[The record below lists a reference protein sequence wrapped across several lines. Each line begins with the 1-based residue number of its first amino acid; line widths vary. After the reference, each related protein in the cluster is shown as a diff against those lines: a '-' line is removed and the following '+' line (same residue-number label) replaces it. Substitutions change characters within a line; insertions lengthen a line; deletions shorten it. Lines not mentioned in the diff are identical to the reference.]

1 MLNFLLVGQIKASD
15 LRELKL
21 NQDLV
26 LIMFQVLYKKIIRA
40 NFCSIFTLKLLLQKN
55 IKAGF
60 YEFTVGESYYS
71 ILKKLKDGKTSPVV
85 FTIIEGQTFL
95 EIKNR
100 IAKST
105 FVKNSQFDL
114 ANTSK
119 LAKVLNIRDHQN
131 LEGLF
136 YPDTYFFDYS
146 VTGVQ
151 NYNLHMRNKKVL
163 NSLWKKKTQKKFRI
177 KKYESLIL
185 ASIIEKETMLNNEKN
200 RFTVFHNR
208 LKIRMK
214 LQADPTVIYG
224 LREKFSGNLKKTFK
238 RG

>member
-1 MLNFLLVGQIKASD
+1 M
-15 LRELKL
+15 
-21 NQDLV
+21 
-26 LIMFQVLYKKIIRA
+26 
-40 NFCSIFTLKLLLQKN
+40 
-55 IKAGF
+55 
-60 YEFTVGESYYS
+60 
-71 ILKKLKDGKTSPVV
+71 KKLKDGKTSPVV

-151 NYNLHMRNKKVL
+151 ILQFAHEKQKEVL
-163 NSLWKKKTQKKFRI
+163 NSLWKKRLKKKFRI
-177 KKYESLIL
+177 KN
-185 ASIIEKETMLNNEKN
+185 MN
-200 RFTVFHNR
+200 
-208 LKIRMK
+208 
-214 LQADPTVIYG
+214 P
-224 LREKFSGNLKKTFK
+224 
-238 RG
+238 